1 MKISLVTLV
10 LVFLSLAVFGQK
22 GVPQFKDYP
31 AGKIYRGKNAPVK
44 LTNSDERMF
53 RTRLTEAA
61 KQKPNF
67 AGHYV
72 LTSWGCGTECLS
84 GAAIDVRTGKVSFFD
99 FSICC
104 WGTNVD
110 ENFEAINFRPDS
122 KLIIFSGMRNEKDG
136 DDGAHFYKFENG
148 RFVFI
153 KTLPIKKSTQ

>member
-1 MKISLVTLV
+1 MR
-10 LVFLSLAVFGQK
+10 FLLLTSFIACLSFAVFGQNRI
-22 GVPQFKDYP
+22 PQFKNYP
-31 AGKIYRGKNAPVK
+31 AGKIYKGKNAPVK
-44 LTNSDERMF
+44 LLTGDERMF

-61 KQKPNF
+61 KQRPNF

-104 WGTNVD
+104 WGTGVD
-110 ENFEAINFRPDS
+110 DNFEAISFRPDS
-122 KLIIFSGMRNEKDG
+122 KLIIFTGARNEKEN

-148 RFVFI
+148 RFIFI
-153 KTLPIKKSTQ
+153 KTIRNKKPQ

>member
-1 MKISLVTLV
+1 MKF
-10 LVFLSLAVFGQK
+10 FLPALFFVCFSFAVGGQNK
-22 GVPQFKDYP
+22 VPQFKDYP
-31 AGKIYRGKNAPVK
+31 AGKIYKGKNAPVK
-44 LTNSDERMF
+44 LPTSDERMF
-53 RTRLTEAA
+53 RTRLREAA
-61 KQKPNF
+61 RQKPNF

-104 WGTNVD
+104 WGTDVD
-110 ENFEAINFRPDS
+110 DNFKAINFRLDS
-122 KLIIFSGMRNEKDG
+122 KLIIFSGARNEKEG

-153 KTLPIKKSTQ
+153 KTVRNKKSQ